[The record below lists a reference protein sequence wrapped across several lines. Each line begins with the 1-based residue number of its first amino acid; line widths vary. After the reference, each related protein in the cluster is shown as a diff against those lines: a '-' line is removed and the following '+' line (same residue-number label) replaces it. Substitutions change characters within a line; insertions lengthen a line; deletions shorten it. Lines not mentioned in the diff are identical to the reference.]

1 MECDKMKTAFLFPGQ
16 GSQKVGMVQDLFE
29 NYDSVKALIKEAD
42 ETLGFSISKMMFE
55 GPDTELMKTEFTQP
69 AILTASVAVWQV
81 LKEHGLTP
89 DIAAGHSLGEYSAL
103 VAAGAISFADAV
115 NTVHLRGRF
124 MQEAVPLGEGGMA
137 AIIGSNPET
146 IVKVCGEVST
156 EDLPVQAVNF
166 NCPGQVVIAGA
177 TAAVEKACE
186 ALKEAGARRAIM
198 LKVSAP
204 FHSTLMEPAALRLK
218 EVLDKIDIHDTA
230 IPVVANVNAK
240 EETKADEIRKNLV
253 DQAAHPVHWEE
264 SIRNMVAGGVDM
276 TVEAGPGTV
285 LTGFMKKI
293 ARSVPCHH
301 AEDVA
306 TIDEVVAAL
315 KGE

>member
-1 MECDKMKTAFLFPGQ
+1 MKTAFLFPGQ

-115 NTVHLRGRF
+115 HTVHLRGCF

-137 AIIGSNPET
+137 AVIGSNPET

-240 EETKADEIRKNLV
+240 EETEADEIRKNLV

>member
-1 MECDKMKTAFLFPGQ
+1 MKTAFLFPGQ

-42 ETLGFSISKMMFE
+42 ETLGFSISQMMFE

-115 NTVHLRGRF
+115 HTVHLRGRF

-186 ALKEAGARRAIM
+186 ALKKAGARRAIM

>member
-1 MECDKMKTAFLFPGQ
+1 MKTAFLFPGQ

-115 NTVHLRGRF
+115 HTVHLRGRF

-137 AIIGSNPET
+137 AVIGSNPET

-177 TAAVEKACE
+177 TVAVEKACE

>member
-1 MECDKMKTAFLFPGQ
+1 MKTAFLFPGQ

-204 FHSTLMEPAALRLK
+204 FHSTLMKPAALRLK

>member
-1 MECDKMKTAFLFPGQ
+1 MKTAFLFPGQ
-16 GSQKVGMVQDLFE
+16 GSQKVGMIQDLFE

-115 NTVHLRGRF
+115 HTVHLRGRF

-177 TAAVEKACE
+177 TVAVEKACE

>member
-1 MECDKMKTAFLFPGQ
+1 MKLAFLFPGQ
-16 GSQKVGMVQDLFE
+16 GSQKVGMVHDLYE
-29 NYDSVKALIKEAD
+29 KYDSVKKLVEEAD
-42 ETLGFSISKMMFE
+42 DTLGFSISKMMFE
-55 GPDTELMKTEFTQP
+55 GPDSELMKTEFTQP

-81 LKEHGLTP
+81 LKEKGIET

-103 VAAGAISFADAV
+103 VAAGALSFADAV
-115 NTVHLRGRF
+115 KTVHLRGRF

-137 AIIGSNPET
+137 AVIGLKPEK
-146 IVKVCGEVST
+146 IVEVCESVST
-156 EDLPVQAVNF
+156 DSEPVQAVNF

-177 TAAVEKACE
+177 TKAVEKACD
-186 ALKEAGARRAIM
+186 ALKAAGARRAIM

-204 FHSTLMEPAALRLK
+204 FHSTLMEPAAKRLK
-218 EVLDKIDIHDTA
+218 EVLDSITIHDTH

-240 EETKADEIRKNLV
+240 EETKAEDIRRNLV

-264 SIRNMVAGGVDM
+264 SVRNMIAGGVDY

-285 LTGFMKKI
+285 LSGFMRKI
-293 ARSVPCHH
+293 DRSIPCHH

-306 TIDEVVAAL
+306 TVDETAAAL

>member
-1 MECDKMKTAFLFPGQ
+1 MKTAFLFPGQ

-115 NTVHLRGRF
+115 HTVHLRGRF

-253 DQAAHPVHWEE
+253 EQAAHPVHWEE

-306 TIDEVVAAL
+306 TIDEVLTAL

>member
-1 MECDKMKTAFLFPGQ
+1 MKTAFLFPGQ

-115 NTVHLRGRF
+115 HTVHLRGRF

-137 AIIGSNPET
+137 AVIGSNPET

-301 AEDVA
+301 AEDAA

>member
-1 MECDKMKTAFLFPGQ
+1 MKTAFLFPGQ

-115 NTVHLRGRF
+115 HTVHLRGRF

-137 AIIGSNPET
+137 AVIGSNPET

-301 AEDVA
+301 AEDAA
-306 TIDEVVAAL
+306 TIDEVVATL

>member
-1 MECDKMKTAFLFPGQ
+1 MKTAFLFPGQ

-115 NTVHLRGRF
+115 HTVHLRGRF

-186 ALKEAGARRAIM
+186 ALKKAGARRAIM

>member
-1 MECDKMKTAFLFPGQ
+1 MKTAFLFPGQ

-42 ETLGFSISKMMFE
+42 ETLGFPISKMMFE

-115 NTVHLRGRF
+115 HTVHLRGRF
-124 MQEAVPLGEGGMA
+124 MQEAVPLGEVGMA
-137 AIIGSNPET
+137 AVIGSNPET

-186 ALKEAGARRAIM
+186 ALKEEGARRAIM

-301 AEDVA
+301 AEDAA